1 MKSLTSNKK
10 GQVCKIIM
18 ITGSPG
24 AGKTMSTNFV
34 LQKLQNEDYKIVS
47 LNSNLLKRKHDV
59 QTILA

>member
-1 MKSLTSNKK
+1 MTNKK

-24 AGKTMSTNFV
+24 GGKTMSTNFV
-34 LQKLQNEDYKIVS
+34 MQKLQKDDYKIIS